1 MSLTRPN
8 PAEISPHELM
18 AVFVSRQI
26 ENEQYVAIAANM
38 PVTTAG
44 VILANLTHAPDL
56 HISALSFFMSLLKVE
71 QFQDLGQIASP
82 RFARWA
88 EAVWPLDAL
97 LDAVPRMDWSFTGA
111 MQVDAFG
118 NTNLIGVGPDHSNL
132 AAVGPGSTGSSTVMA
147 IVRGYIIYMSKH
159 TPRQFVEK
167 VDFRSAVGF
176 GAGGDD
182 RVRLGLRGGGP
193 RFVLSPKAVMDF
205 EPETRR
211 MRLLH
216 LLPGV
221 SVDEVV
227 ANTGFELVLPPS
239 VDVMQPPTAEEMD
252 ILRTRIDP
260 EGVLR

>member
-1 MSLTRPN
+1 MSVPRPDLAN
-8 PAEISPHELM
+8 VSPRELM

-44 VILANLTHAPDL
+44 VLLANLTHAPDL

-71 QFQDLGQIASP
+71 QFKDLGQIASP

-111 MQVDAFG
+111 MQVDAYG
-118 NTNLIGVGPDHSNL
+118 NTNLIGVGSDHSQL
-132 AAVGPGSTGSSTVMA
+132 TAVGPGNTGSSTVMA
-147 IVRGYIIYMSKH
+147 IVKSYMIYMSRH
-159 TPRQFVEK
+159 TTRQFVEK

-176 GAGGDD
+176 GTGGDD
-182 RVRLGLRGGGP
+182 RARLGLPGGGP
-193 RFVLSPKAVMDF
+193 RFVLTPKAVLDF
-205 EPETRR
+205 EPGTGRI
-211 MRLLH
+211 RLLH

-221 SVDEVV
+221 SVDDVV

-239 VDVMQPPTAEEMD
+239 APEMQPPTPEEMD